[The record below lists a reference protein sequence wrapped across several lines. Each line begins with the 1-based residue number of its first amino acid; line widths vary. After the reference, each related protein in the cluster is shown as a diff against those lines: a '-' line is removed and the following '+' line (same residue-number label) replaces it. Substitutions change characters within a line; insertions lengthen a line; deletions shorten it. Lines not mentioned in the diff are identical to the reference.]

1 MILTHPGLVCA
12 VGLNAAAACA
22 AMRAGIAGFSELPY
36 RDNSGEPI
44 IGAAVPGLPPDI
56 KRDERLLVML
66 ERALQDTLQSA
77 AFVRTDTVPLL
88 VGLAEEGRPGGG
100 AALAGDLIARMQ
112 KRLNRKFHPAHSR
125 CLEQG
130 HTAGFELLK
139 VARELLQDSD
149 IPACIV
155 AGVDSYINASS
166 LAWLDQHGRLKTVA
180 NSDGV
185 IPGEGGAAVV
195 VQRVC
200 DTNKSEKAAEVIGL
214 GFGCEEAGILNDQPL
229 VGQGLA
235 SAAQAALAEAK
246 IEMHEVDFR
255 LSDVTGESYGFKEQA
270 LALGRL
276 MRQRREELPL
286 WHAAD
291 SIGDAGSATAPCQ
304 CVMAASAWRKGY
316 APGRLVASYC
326 SAVRGARAVAV
337 LRSNPTLRETAMIP
351 AERH

>member
-22 AMRAGIAGFSELPY
+22 AMRAGIAGFTELPY

-44 IGAAVPGLPPDI
+44 IGAAVPGLAPDL
-56 KRDERLLVML
+56 KREERLLVLL
-66 ERALQDTLQSA
+66 ERALQDSLQSA

-100 AALAGDLIARMQ
+100 GGMAGDLIARMQ
-112 KRLNRKFHPAHSR
+112 KRLNRRFHPAHSR
-125 CLEQG
+125 CLARG
-130 HTAGFELLK
+130 HTAGFELLR
-139 VARELLQDSD
+139 VARELLQDPE
-149 IPACIV
+149 IPACVV

-166 LAWLDQHGRLKTVA
+166 LAWLDQHGRLKTVE

-185 IPGEGGAAVV
+185 IPGEGAGAMV
-195 VQRVC
+195 VQRVAKGK
-200 DTNKSEKAAEVIGL
+200 TPENAAELIGL
-214 GFGCEEAGILNDQPL
+214 GFGFEEAGILNDQPL
-229 VGQGLA
+229 LGIGLA
-235 SAAQAALAEAK
+235 TAAKAALSEAK

-270 LALGRL
+270 LALGRV

-291 SIGDAGSATAPCQ
+291 SIGDTGAAAAVSHLSMAVMAWQKKYAPRTVAACYGSA
-304 CVMAASAWRKGY
+304 V
-316 APGRLVASYC
+316 PGE
-326 SAVRGARAVAV
+326 RAVAV
-337 LRSNPTLRETAMIP
+337 LRGRGTSQTSKIQTPRE
-351 AERH
+351 